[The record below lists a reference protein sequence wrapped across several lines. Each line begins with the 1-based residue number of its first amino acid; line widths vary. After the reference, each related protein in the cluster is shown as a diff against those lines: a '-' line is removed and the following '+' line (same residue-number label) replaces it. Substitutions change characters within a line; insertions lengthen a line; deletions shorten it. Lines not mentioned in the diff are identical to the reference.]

1 MTTDD
6 PEHWSEAN
14 ALIRSYGKGALQH
27 ASDQI
32 AVFMHEGNDMEMLRW
47 FEIHE
52 HLVEAATELPT
63 WPTD

>member
-1 MTTDD
+1 LLTNDH
-6 PEHWSEAN
+6 EHWPDAN
-14 ALIRSYGKGALQH
+14 ALLRSHGKGAVQH

-32 AVFMHEGNDMEMLRW
+32 TAFMHEGNDGEMLRW

-52 HLVEAATELPT
+52 RIEQVLAETPT